1 MIGAVFAVLL
11 AQAVYT
17 AGPAPCALL
26 RRADVARVLHWAVPG
41 GHESAYHLP
50 QSTGAR
56 CSYEA
61 PEGSVLIV
69 VPSSG
74 SSFLQNNDLVDPF
87 RNGLGTRV
95 PGIGD
100 SAQMFDNTI
109 YISKHGNSVS
119 VAVLTTNGTTAA
131 ASLTAL
137 ARIVARRM
145 P

>member
-1 MIGAVFAVLL
+1 MILALGLLL
-11 AQAVYT
+11 AQAVYS
-17 AGPAPCALL
+17 AGPAPCTLVT
-26 RRADVARVLHWAVPG
+26 RADVAKVLHWDVPRG
-41 GHESAYHLP
+41 RESPYRLP
-50 QSTGAR
+50 QSNGTR
-56 CSYEA
+56 CTYEA
-61 PEGSVLIV
+61 PEGSVLVV

-109 YISKHGNSVS
+109 YLSKHGSSVS
-119 VAVLTTNGTTAA
+119 IAVLTTNGTTPAS
-131 ASLTAL
+131 SLTAL